1 MRDLVAKHPAP
12 TMGKED
18 HGENLTRS
26 GTGGADDSNASL
38 SRRAHWPDW
47 VLDLRLLELYRLRL
61 QVGQDLVRLRGAEL
75 AERRPAQ
82 AIDEGLRRGFEC
94 HGTPPRLWG
103 RLTWSTAF
111 ENLDRMKWLT
121 PLDVVAY
128 AAPQSEPRST
138 PQAEGG
144 QPWTILASTCTRRK
158 TRSASWARRARSS
171 SGASAPRPS
180 GSPRSWATA
189 RGSASSSRP

>member
-38 SRRAHWPDW
+38 SGRAHWPDW

-94 HGTPPRLWG
+94 HGTPPRLCR

-121 PLDVVAY
+121 PRTRPPFVSRRPRGGGHPLSG
-128 AAPQSEPRST
+128 PQAFTGVPRSVKSR
-138 PQAEGG
+138 
-144 QPWTILASTCTRRK
+144 LR
-158 TRSASWARRARSS
+158 ARRWDLRLLRL
-171 SGASAPRPS
+171 PRPL
-180 GSPRSWATA
+180 GTPE
-189 RGSASSSRP
+189 